1 MQFLKSALILTII
14 VISIFTTNSYK
25 FNKIISSKNT
35 FMSNK
40 KRDKCIFNSYKV
52 LPNNKNFTSI
62 PESEEED
69 VNLFIQEGEIDL
81 MD

>member
-1 MQFLKSALILTII
+1 
-14 VISIFTTNSYK
+14 
-25 FNKIISSKNT
+25 
-35 FMSNK
+35 MSNK